1 VHRILLLNSKGGCGK
16 TTLATN
22 LAAGLACA
30 GRETVLVD
38 YDGQGSSTRWLHVR
52 APQAAPIRGIAAFEP
67 SASLTRSYQ
76 LRVAPTTER
85 VVIDT
90 AGNIKGA
97 ELADL
102 VSRTDSIVVPVLSSQ
117 IDIDAAARFLG
128 VLGNIDRV
136 KSGKVRVALVA
147 NRARTKT
154 VIYADLQRYLE
165 RCEFRCV
172 TTLRD
177 SQHYIHAAE
186 QGLGIHDL
194 RGNTARTEKRQWL
207 PLIEWVED
215 GARATADVQL
225 TSAHTRTDSK
235 SAVRLSVIPG
245 WQPPAESYPQE
256 IRETRRH
263 R

>member
-52 APQAAPIRGIAAFEP
+52 APQAAPIRGIAAYEP
-67 SASLTRSYQ
+67 SANLTRSYQ
-76 LRVAPTTER
+76 LRVAPTTQR
-85 VVIDT
+85 VVVDT
-90 AGNIKGA
+90 PGNIKGA

-117 IDIDAAARFLG
+117 IDIDAVARFLG

-136 KSGKVRVALVA
+136 KSGEVRVALVA

-165 RCEFRCV
+165 RCEFPCV

-186 QGLGIHDL
+186 QGLGVHDL
-194 RGNTARTEKRQWL
+194 RGNVARVEKREWQ
-207 PLIEWVED
+207 PLMEWVED
-215 GARATADVQL
+215 GARATQDVLL
-225 TSAHTRTDSK
+225 TSAHARTDSK

-245 WQPPAESYPQE
+245 WQPPAGSCPQE
-256 IRETRRH
+256 IRGTRRH